1 MTESISS
8 GKFITVEGIDGC
20 GKTTQAEYII
30 DGLVEVG
37 LSAKLVREPG
47 GDPISESIRKLLLH
61 AEESMSDRAEALL
74 MIASRAQ
81 LTDKVILPQIIDGKW
96 VVADRY
102 ADSTVA
108 YQGGGRGLS
117 VKSLSDINHFGTYTL
132 KPDLTFFIDISV
144 EVANT
149 RMSVARDRIE
159 SEGDDFQQRVRD
171 QYLMLSKSEPDRV
184 IVINGEQTIEEI
196 KIEIWNHI
204 NSKFNLWLDL
214 KN

>member
-1 MTESISS
+1 MMTESISS

-20 GKTTQAEYII
+20 GKTTQAEFIV
-30 DGLVEVG
+30 DGLVDAG

-81 LTDKVILPQIIDGKW
+81 LTDKVILPQIINGSW

-102 ADSTVA
+102 ADSTLA

-117 VKSLSDINHFGTYTL
+117 VQSLDSINQFGTYTL
-132 KPDLTFFIDISV
+132 KPDLTFFIDISID
-144 EVANT
+144 VANS
-149 RMSVARDRIE
+149 RMRVERDRIE
-159 SEGDDFQQRVRD
+159 KEGNEFQQRVRE
-171 QYLMLSKSEPDRV
+171 QYLKLHESDPNRF
-184 IVINGEQTIEEI
+184 ILINGEQSIDNVR
-196 KIEIWNHI
+196 KEIWTHI
-204 NSKFNLWLDL
+204 KENFEL
-214 KN
+214 

>member
-1 MTESISS
+1 MMTESISS

-20 GKTTQAEYII
+20 GKTTQAEFIV
-30 DGLVEVG
+30 DGLVDAG

-81 LTDKVILPQIIDGKW
+81 LTDKVILPQIINGSW

-102 ADSTVA
+102 ADSTLA

-117 VKSLSDINHFGTYTL
+117 VQSLDSINQFGTYTL
-132 KPDLTFFIDISV
+132 KPDLTFFIDISID
-144 EVANT
+144 VANS
-149 RMSVARDRIE
+149 RMRVERDRIE
-159 SEGDDFQQRVRD
+159 KEGNEFQQRVRE
-171 QYLMLSKSEPDRV
+171 QYLKLHESDPKRF
-184 IVINGEQTIEEI
+184 ILINGEQSVDNVR
-196 KIEIWNHI
+196 KEIWTHI
-204 NSKFNLWLDL
+204 KENFEL
-214 KN
+214 

>member
-20 GKTTQAEYII
+20 GKTTQAEFII
-30 DGLVEVG
+30 DGLVKAG

-81 LTDKVILPQIIDGKW
+81 LTDKVILPQVINGTW

-102 ADSTVA
+102 ADSTLA

-117 VKSLSDINHFGTYTL
+117 VQSLDSINEFGTYTL

-144 EVANT
+144 DVANT
-149 RMSVARDRIE
+149 RMRVERDRIE
-159 SEGDDFQQRVRD
+159 KEGDGFQQRVRE
-171 QYLMLSKSEPDRV
+171 QYLNLHEKEPERV
-184 IVINGEQTIEEI
+184 ILINGEQSIELVRA
-196 KIEIWNHI
+196 EIWSHI
-204 NSKFNLWLDL
+204 KEKL
-214 KN
+214 KL